1 MGNTGPEGTVPR
13 AAPGGAGGRL
23 RRPGGDAGEGRA
35 GERVIGVD
43 LGGTK
48 ILAGLVDRGGAVERH
63 RETRTPLGSQAEL
76 LAALDDAVASLR
88 DERVVALGFGL
99 PSQIDQRTGIIRGS
113 VNIPLDELDFRT
125 RMSERFGLP
134 VEIDNDGNA
143 AALAEYVAGAGRG
156 MRSMLMFTLGTGCG
170 GGAVLDGK
178 LYRGWAEFGHIVI
191 EVDGLPC
198 QGFCHGRGHLEPYVT
213 GVAATRIAQRLFGSA
228 ADSHRLVRLANEGD
242 EQAREALAGI
252 GHKLGAGIASLCNVF
267 GTDFVVIGGGFGVA
281 GFDWLTPAALETAKR
296 DALDTAGATLKIVRG
311 ELGTMAG
318 LIGAGLLAFDAL
330 P

>member
-1 MGNTGPEGTVPR
+1 MST
-13 AAPGGAGGRL
+13 
-23 RRPGGDAGEGRA
+23 
-35 GERVIGVD
+35 RVIGVD

-48 ILAGLVDRGGAVERH
+48 ILAGLVDRSGAVERH
-63 RETRTPLGSQAEL
+63 RETPTPVDSQAEL
-76 LAALDDAVASLR
+76 LAALDEAVESLR
-88 DERVVALGFGL
+88 DDRVVALGFGL
-99 PSQIDQRTGIIRGS
+99 PSQINQRTGTIRGS
-113 VNIPLDELDFRT
+113 VNIPLGELDFRT

-143 AALAEYVAGAGRG
+143 AALAEHVAGAGRG
-156 MRSMLMFTLGTGCG
+156 APDMLMFTLGTGCG
-170 GGAVLDGK
+170 GGAVIDGK

-213 GVAATRIAQRLFGSA
+213 GVAATRIAQELFGPA

-242 EQAREALAGI
+242 EQARDALAGI
-252 GHKLGAGIASLCNVF
+252 GHRLGAGIASMCNVF

-281 GFDWLTPAALETAKR
+281 GFEWIAPTALQTAKR
-296 DALDTAGATLKIVRG
+296 DALDAAAATLQITRA

-318 LIGAGLLAFDAL
+318 LTGAGLLAFDAIER
-330 P
+330 

>member
-1 MGNTGPEGTVPR
+1 MS
-13 AAPGGAGGRL
+13 A
-23 RRPGGDAGEGRA
+23 
-35 GERVIGVD
+35 RVIGVD

-48 ILAGLVDRGGAVERH
+48 ILAGLVDRSGAVERH
-63 RETRTPLGSQAEL
+63 RETPTPTGSQAEL
-76 LAALDDAVASLR
+76 LDALDDAVETLR

-99 PSQIDQRTGIIRGS
+99 PSQIDQSTGVIRGS
-113 VNIPLDELDFRT
+113 VNIPLGTLDFRT
-125 RMSERFGLP
+125 LMSKRFGLP
-134 VEIDNDGNA
+134 VEIDNDANA
-143 AALAEYVAGAGRG
+143 AALAEHVAGAGRG
-156 MRSMLMFTLGTGCG
+156 ASSMLMFTLGTGCG

-213 GVAATRIAQRLFGSA
+213 GVAATRIAQDLFGPA

-267 GTDFVVIGGGFGVA
+267 GTTFVVIGGGFGVS
-281 GFDWLTPAALETAKR
+281 GFEWLVPAALETAKR
-296 DALDTAGATLKIVRG
+296 DALDAAGETLQIVRA

-318 LIGAGLLAFDAL
+318 LSGAGLLAFGAL
-330 P
+330 